1 MHYTKAFFSYVF
13 QQRGPIAMGKKSNG
27 GPVKS
32 ERVPMSPTEA
42 DDRLRRIQRAIR
54 HGVEY
59 ADLVERFGEKDL
71 AKARRMMP
79 ERK

>member
-1 MHYTKAFFSYVF
+1 MSK
-13 QQRGPIAMGKKSNG
+13 GNG
-27 GPVKS
+27 GPVKT
-32 ERVPMSPTEA
+32 ERVKMSPTEA

-71 AKARRMMP
+71 AKARRTMP
-79 ERK
+79 ESK

>member
-1 MHYTKAFFSYVF
+1 MIHTKAFFAHIV
-13 QQRGPIAMGKKSNG
+13 QQRGPIAMGKSNG